1 MRKSGIDKSRK
12 RGNEDYETRDSRK
25 RTRRRGNEGMN
36 KQGNKENEEMKI
48 RGNEGTK
55 K

>member
-25 RTRRRGNEGMN
+25 RP
-36 KQGNKENEEMKI
+36 EE
-48 RGNEGTK
+48 EGTK
-55 K
+55 G